1 MLTKKQQWRRTKSN
15 KYSFPDGTPL
25 VGSFGE
31 SPITSNLWKER
42 LDVGIDSPI
51 NHNALLTEWHSAGE
65 RIMCSKVTDYSS
77 IKTEP
82 ILYFINKQIS
92 KSDDIIQDRIKHKVR
107 FSNVVKVILYR

>member
-25 VGSFGE
+25 GGSFGE
-31 SPITSNLWKER
+31 SRKGDAIEGGVAFSPRTINLCKER
-42 LDVGIDSPI
+42 LDIGIDSPI
-51 NHNALLTEWHSAGE
+51 NYNELL
-65 RIMCSKVTDYSS
+65 TDYSS

-82 ILYFINKQIS
+82 ILYFKNKQIS
-92 KSDDIIQDRIKHKVR
+92 NSDDDIIKDRIKHKVR